1 MKVGKPRKCDHNA
14 STQSQLDHFIEK
26 RLGNVESTVSIF
38 RQESSHANHKL
49 DRKDLDPDERL
60 AETNTEISFC

>member
-1 MKVGKPRKCDHNA
+1 MDN
-14 STQSQLDHFIEK
+14 FIER

-38 RQESSHANHKL
+38 RQEILPPNQKL
-49 DRKDLDPDERL
+49 DRKDLDPEDRL

>member
-1 MKVGKPRKCDHNA
+1 MGRGREFDHHNA
-14 STQSQLDHFIEK
+14 STQSQMDNFIER

-38 RQESSHANHKL
+38 RQENSQTTHKL
-49 DRKDLDPDERL
+49 DRKDLDPEDRM